1 METKDNLI
9 QTMSEKQNE
18 VITEMFIADFALI
31 DASMVRTKSIG
42 DIANETVSSSYTA
55 FY

>member
-9 QTMSEKQNE
+9 QAMSEKQNE

-42 DIANETVSSSYTA
+42 DIANETVSSLFTL

>member
-1 METKDNLI
+1 
-9 QTMSEKQNE
+9 MSEKQHE

>member
-9 QTMSEKQNE
+9 QAMSEKQNE

-31 DASMVRTKSIG
+31 DTSMVRTKSIG